1 MDKELIKEICIR
13 YKIKNYSINSDGSID
28 VDDNVNLS
36 FMGLSELPLKFNNVL
51 GSFDCGDNILT
62 TLKGSPKR
70 VGGWFDCSNN
80 RLKTLKH
87 CPDYIHNFFIVNI
100 IN

>member
-36 FMGLSELPLKFNNVL
+36 FMELSKLPIKFNKVS
-51 GSFDCGDNILT
+51 GCFDCSHNNLT
-62 TLKGSPKR
+62 SLEGSPKR
-70 VGGWFDCSNN
+70 S
-80 RLKTLKH
+80 
-87 CPDYIHNFFIVNI
+87 
-100 IN
+100 

>member
-36 FMGLSELPLKFNNVL
+36 FMELSKLPLKFNIVL
-51 GSFDCGDNILT
+51 GSFDCGNNILT
-62 TLKGSPKR
+62 TLKGSPKH
-70 VGGWFDCSNN
+70 VGGWFDCSSN